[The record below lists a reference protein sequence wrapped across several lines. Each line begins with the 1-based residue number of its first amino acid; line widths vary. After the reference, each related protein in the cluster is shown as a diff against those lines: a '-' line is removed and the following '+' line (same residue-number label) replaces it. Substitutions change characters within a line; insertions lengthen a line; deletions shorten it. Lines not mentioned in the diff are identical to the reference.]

1 MRSDISTIVSGVIT
15 TTAQQMVR
23 HYSRL
28 LRSVP
33 ESIGERPL
41 KAESPTGK
49 QSQIESDRFSTGA
62 ALLCNMAEVI
72 QMALKKRK
80 KARKWREITSS
91 GQENVKVLGKMWFG
105 VVVTEY
111 PQDLSH
117 VSFW

>member
-28 LRSVP
+28 LRSAP

-62 ALLCNMAEVI
+62 VLFCNMAEVI
-72 QMALKKRK
+72 QMALNKKG
-80 KARKWREITSS
+80 RKWREISS
-91 GQENVKVLGKMWFG
+91 GQENVKVLDKM
-105 VVVTEY
+105 
-111 PQDLSH
+111 
-117 VSFW
+117 